1 MSRIRLDGYAETV
14 RSGAPAATTSPA
26 ATLAGEYG
34 ARDIE
39 QAIRR
44 LPPLPT
50 TLGDLVDK
58 LNNPDSSIQDITSR
72 IRTDPSLT
80 TRLLRMANSAF
91 YGARSYI
98 TEVERAVIVL
108 GFRTT
113 RNLVAAAA
121 VASHFCSFQNIH
133 SFSAQGMYRHSLA
146 TAVFC
151 QMAAMRA
158 NIGGLTPE
166 EYFVAG
172 LLHDIGRIPLAQHYK
187 RHRPQFEATPHD
199 VAAQHALERE
209 LFGIDHAAVGGM
221 VAEHWK
227 LPEMYREIITGHHDT
242 TALAASRFTA
252 LVALGD
258 RWVNAQGIGR
268 SEPFDTLDEA
278 ADLAARA
285 GVETALIEEIAPE
298 HRKELELYL
307 TAM

>member
-1 MSRIRLDGYAETV
+1 MSRLRLDGYGTTA
-14 RSGAPAATTSPA
+14 RGNAPATQPA
-26 ATLAGEYG
+26 AATSLSRHYAG
-34 ARDIE
+34 RDIE

-98 TEVERAVIVL
+98 TEAERAVIVL

-121 VASHFCSFQNIH
+121 VASHFSGFQNIH

-146 TAVFC
+146 VAVFC
-151 QMAAMRA
+151 QTVAMHL
-158 NIGGLTPE
+158 GMGTLTPE

-172 LLHDIGRIPLAQHYK
+172 LLHDIGRIPLAQLYK
-187 RHRPQFEATPHD
+187 EHRAEFEGAVYD
-199 VAAQHALERE
+199 LAALHALEQD
-209 LFGIDHAAVGGM
+209 LFGVGHPAVGGM
-221 VAEHWK
+221 VADHWK
-227 LPEMYREIITGHHDT
+227 LPEIYRDLITGHHEP
-242 TALAASRFTA
+242 AAAAASRVTA
-252 LVALGD
+252 LVTLAD
-258 RWVNAQGIGR
+258 RWANGQGIGR
-268 SEPFDTLDEA
+268 AQPFDTEA
-278 ADLAARA
+278 EARELTALA
-285 GVETALIEEIAPE
+285 GVDAALLDDTVPEI
-298 HRKELELYL
+298 RRELELYL
-307 TAM
+307 NAM